1 MSLREIASGEP
12 SIAQKNALK
21 ALSNIVF
28 KTAILKL
35 QLSYLENVTWP
46 DEANYTSAELHREY
60 NSRRLD
66 ERFIKEQ

>member
-1 MSLREIASGEP
+1 VST
-12 SIAQKNALK
+12 
-21 ALSNIVF
+21 
-28 KTAILKL
+28 TAILRL

-46 DEANYTSAELHREY
+46 DEAEYTSTYLHREY